1 MPLSADQKAMLQ
13 LLLERGQSYDDLASI
28 LGAGPT
34 EVRSRAR
41 AALTELAGT
50 DPDRNVALTDYLL
63 GQADPIDRADAVRH
77 LKDNPED
84 LAMVTELAQK
94 LRLVAPEAQLPR
106 LPGEERQARPRRPA
120 RERAPAPLR
129 RLLPSRKPKGEDAEP
144 RPPRTTLTRR
154 QTQGIVLAGCA
165 AVLIAVGVLA
175 IAGVFSGDNPDA
187 ATTTSTSSSSPAVA
201 GGKPQGYPLLPI
213 AAANSSTQI
222 KLQSDGSYEDSL
234 PIPTAVQSILPQV
247 RAVAITLSDNAEVSK
262 SIQQALQTQQAVL
275 DVQGKI
281 QFVGVVGAPKNNVA
295 QIPLQANKGVKGS
308 GTAALGLA
316 NKTPFFQVK
325 LQGLEQPSKNQSYI
339 IWLVVGTSQGQGQGQ
354 GQGSG

>member
-1 MPLSADQKAMLQ
+1 MLQ

-28 LGAGPT
+28 LGAEPA

-106 LPGEERQARPRRPA
+106 LPGEERQARPRRPV

-129 RLLPSRKPKGEDAEP
+129 RLLPSRKAKGEDAEP
-144 RPPRTTLTRR
+144 RPPRTTLTRS

-165 AVLIAVGVLA
+165 AVLIAVGALA

-187 ATTTSTSSSSPAVA
+187 ATTTSTSSTSPTVA

-222 KLQSDGSYEDSL
+222 KLQGDGSYEDSL

-262 SIQQALQTQQAVL
+262 SIQQAVQNQQAVL

-281 QFVGVVGAPKNNVA
+281 EFVGVVGAPKNNVA
-295 QIPLQANKGVKGS
+295 QIPLQANKGIKGS

-325 LQGLEQPSKNQSYI
+325 LQDLEQPSKNQSYI

-354 GQGSG
+354 GSG

>member
-1 MPLSADQKAMLQ
+1 MLQ

-28 LGAGPT
+28 LGVEAT
-34 EVRSRAR
+34 EVRRRAR

-84 LAMVTELAQK
+84 LAMVSELAQK

-106 LPGEERQARPRRPA
+106 LPGEERQARPRRPV

-129 RLLPSRKPKGEDAEP
+129 RLMPSRNAKTEDAEP
-144 RPPRTTLTRR
+144 RAPRTTLTRR

-165 AVLIAVGVLA
+165 AVLIAVGALA
-175 IAGVFSGDNPDA
+175 IAGVFSGDSADS
-187 ATTTSTSSSSPAVA
+187 ATTATNTTSTTAPVTS
-201 GGKPQGYPLLPI
+201 GKPQGYPLLPI
-213 AAANSSTQI
+213 AAANGPGQV
-222 KLQSDGSYEDSL
+222 KLASDGSYEDSL

-247 RAVAITLSDNAEVSK
+247 QAVAITLSDNAEVSR
-262 SIQQALQTQQAVL
+262 SIQQAVQSQQAVL
-275 DVQGKI
+275 DVQGHI
-281 QFVGVVGAPKNNVA
+281 EFVGVLGASKKNVV
-295 QIPLQANKGVKGS
+295 QIPLRANKGVKGS
-308 GTAALGLA
+308 GAAALGTT
-316 NKTPFFQVK
+316 NGTPFFQVK

-339 IWLVVGTSQGQGQGQ
+339 IWLVVGTAPGQGQGK
-354 GQGSG
+354 GQ